1 MLIVVMTMMMQ
12 ALRCFVLVTGAVE
25 VMNSTV
31 GSSITGGAI
40 DQISEHFTITNQQ
53 VLVLPISVYL
63 VGYILGPMLW
73 GPASEAYGRRLPLRV
88 AFITFTVFMMA
99 CALANSYPSLLVFR
113 LIDGM
118 AASAPIAV
126 VGGVYADLYSD
137 PTARGRLMAY
147 YMAVRVPC
155 RVLPEC

>member
-1 MLIVVMTMMMQ
+1 
-12 ALRCFVLVTGAVE
+12 
-25 VMNSTV
+25 MNSTV

-40 DQISEHFTITNQQ
+40 EQISQEFNITDQEI
-53 VLVLPISVYL
+53 LVLPISVYL
-63 VGYILGPMLW
+63 IGYILGPMLW
-73 GPASEAYGRRLPLRV
+73 GPASEAYGRKIPLRV
-88 AFITFTVFMMA
+88 AFVTFTIFMMA
-99 CALANSYPSLLVFR
+99 CALAKSYPSLLVFR

-147 YMAVRVPC
+147 YMAV
-155 RVLPEC
+155 